1 MLAKLEASG
10 SLERVATLLPTFVD
24 RLDMV
29 GELLEGMETAAKQA
43 EAKRTEGGVV
53 SMYRMLADP
62 RTQET
67 LRFMLALGQHMH
79 ERYARRP

>member
-1 MLAKLEASG
+1 
-10 SLERVATLLPTFVD
+10 
-24 RLDMV
+24 
-29 GELLEGMETAAKQA
+29 
-43 EAKRTEGGVV
+43 
-53 SMYRMLADP
+53 MYRMLTDA